1 MTLLLLLVACPSTGG
16 ESADTSD
23 ENIDIC
29 AWIADNTP
37 AEVPVEDQVVVYCET
52 STECSEATRLVT
64 DEATL
69 GAAQDSCESADE
81 LNTWE
86 RLAAECA
93 DDGTDVDAVR
103 CWRLD

>member
-1 MTLLLLLVACPSTGG
+1 MMLILLLLGCPSTSG
-16 ESADTSD
+16 ESADTTD

-29 AWIADNTP
+29 TWIAENTP
-37 AEVPVEDQVVVYCET
+37 AEVPAEDQVVVYCET

-69 GAAQDSCESADE
+69 GAAEDACASADE

-86 RLAAECA
+86 RLGGECA
-93 DDGTDVDAVR
+93 DDGADVDAVR